1 MRRRTLPPIAPLYI
15 FVITYPIMWAL
26 GLAYFVWPLGAL
38 FFGLPLLMN
47 RPVRVPP
54 GFGLWLMFLV
64 WMLLS
69 GSQGRHLTATGPVR
83 LARHHL
89 PHRHARVPMGVQ
101 PAKGCAE
108 RSLRDR
114 ADGAVVVGGRA
125 RGIAG
130 VLAPSLSWHS
140 FAQSIVPKRIL
151 SDPTGYAFI
160 HPALTDVK
168 FRALGHPLGRPKAL
182 FAYTNQWGAAVG
194 VLTPFVIA
202 AIATARRGLKRSL
215 LIALL
220 AASVIPIVISL
231 NRGLWLALIGAVLYV
246 AWRLMRQGNAR
257 LLLQVLAVLAVVAVA
272 LVASPLRSVLHERV
286 SSKTNSNQTR
296 VAIYSETV
304 AQVKGSPIFGFG
316 SPRPTTSDILT
327 GAHIGTQGQ
336 VYLVLFS
343 HGVPGLLFF
352 LGFFFS
358 VFRRSRRG
366 DLNISSLWNI
376 VLVIAAVEM
385 WFYDFIPTVFFVIM
399 IAAAWPAERPLP
411 ATMRLLQ
418 QLSARIWC
426 RPQPGRPLDGAD
438 GCDRLV
444 GTGRCR

>member
-69 GSQGRHLTATGPVR
+69 GSQVDTSLRLALFGWRATIYLTATLVFLWVFNLPRDVLSDRSVTGPMV
-83 LARHHL
+83 LL
-89 PHRHARVPMGVQ
+89 WSV
-101 PAKGCAE
+101 
-108 RSLRDR
+108 
-114 ADGAVVVGGRA
+114 AVLG
-125 RGIAG
+125 GIAG

-399 IAAAWPAERPLP
+399 IAAALACRAAVAGDYATAPTAERAHRVP
-411 ATMRLLQ
+411 A
-418 QLSARIWC
+418 AA
-426 RPQPGRPLDGAD
+426 GA
-438 GCDRLV
+438 
-444 GTGRCR
+444 TP